1 MEHVTR
7 VVGDLSLVQRPRRLR
22 ETSALRHM
30 VQETQLNPSDFIFP
44 MFVVPGSGVKREI
57 PPMPGNYHVSLDL
70 IADEAAE
77 VLDAGVP
84 AVMLFGI
91 PESKDEEATGAWTD
105 DGIVQQATRR
115 LKESH
120 SDLIV
125 ITDTCL
131 CEYMSHGHCGVVNE
145 DGYIENDVS
154 VEILART
161 AVSQVQAGAD
171 MVAPSDMMDGRIGAI
186 RRALDEEGMSRIPIM
201 SYAAKYATCF
211 YGPFRVAAESAPAF
225 GDRRSYQMDPANV
238 REALREVELDVTEGA
253 DILMVKPALPYLDV
267 ICRVREAFNVPV
279 AAYNVSGE
287 FAMIKAAAQNGWI
300 DGEAAMMEVLTSI
313 KRAGAGVIL
322 TYFAKDAVRLLNKR
336 Q

>member
-7 VVGDLSLVQRPRRLR
+7 VVGELSLVHRPRRLR

-30 VQETQLNPSDFIFP
+30 LQETQLNPSDFIFP

-70 IADEAAE
+70 LADEAAE

-91 PESKDEEATGAWTD
+91 PESKDEEATGAWAD

-120 SDLIV
+120 SDLVV

-145 DGYIENDVS
+145 DGHIENDLS
-154 VEILART
+154 VEVLART
-161 AVSQVQAGAD
+161 AVSQAQAGAD

-186 RRALDEEGMSRIPIM
+186 RRALDGAGMSRIPIM

-267 ICRVREAFNVPV
+267 IYRVREAFDVPV

-322 TYFAKDAVRLLNKR
+322 TYFAKDAARLLNKG

>member
-44 MFVVPGSGVKREI
+44 MFVVSGSGVKREI

-238 REALREVELDVTEGA
+238 REALREVELDVMEGA

-322 TYFAKDAVRLLNKR
+322 TYFAKDAARLLNKR

>member
-7 VVGDLSLVQRPRRLR
+7 VVGELSLIQRPRRLR

-57 PPMPGNYHVSLDL
+57 PPMPGNYHVSLDM

-238 REALREVELDVTEGA
+238 REALREVELDVMEGA

-267 ICRVREAFNVPV
+267 ICRVREAFNVPI

-322 TYFAKDAVRLLNKR
+322 TYFAKDAARLLNKR